1 MFDSSTT
8 LHKDKG
14 VTMITQDDIDTIIKD
29 IEDADGNVLFIEE
42 IYKEP
47 EPQVPDFF
55 SILKVLFG
63 FKP

>member
-1 MFDSSTT
+1 
-8 LHKDKG
+8 
-14 VTMITQDDIDTIIKD
+14 MIQQEDIDIMMEYITK
-29 IEDADGNVLFIEE
+29 EDGNIIFIEE

-63 FKP
+63 RGV

>member
-1 MFDSSTT
+1 
-8 LHKDKG
+8 
-14 VTMITQDDIDTIIKD
+14 MITQDDIDTIIKD

-63 FKP
+63 RGV